1 MALILDPY
9 PDEETTDR
17 VTDAMVAEAMRA
29 IERERTMRLR
39 PIEHRIFRCRAV
51 REMRAAWQPRLEV

>member
-1 MALILDPY
+1 
-9 PDEETTDR
+9 
-17 VTDAMVAEAMRA
+17 MVAEAMRA